1 MSCQFVKCLQVVYF
15 VLSRLR
21 DLSITPFLLVTTLYP
36 IYKIPKMLLSV
47 ANSGSAFASH
57 WLFHLTDRCKYLL
70 TIRLWMVNSLCTEAR
85 HFKTRRD
92 LSFFLNNK
100 FTGSCKIRTWTNHMT
115 SMCVQTFAFLM
126 MCCSMY
132 CNPKVKGSAICGLI
146 EENFF
151 H

>member
-1 MSCQFVKCLQVVYF
+1 MKCLQVVYF

-47 ANSGSAFASH
+47 GNSGSAFASH

-100 FTGSCKIRTWTNHMT
+100 FTGSFVI
-115 SMCVQTFAFLM
+115 
-126 MCCSMY
+126 
-132 CNPKVKGSAICGLI
+132 GLSLQ
-146 EENFF
+146 NSNLD
-151 H
+151 